1 MIYVSAQRG
10 VDTNAG
16 TFLAPLR
23 QIGKAIALSP
33 VGETVVVVDSGDYK
47 HFTVDKTLAIVA
59 ERVAARIH
67 PDAFPG
73 AAVTVAAGSADV
85 VLLQG
90 LTITGRAGAV
100 GVRFS
105 EGRALHLE
113 GCAIGGFVATAD
125 SRPGCAIDAQQGI
138 LNATD
143 TVLHDNVTGIDVSS
157 GRVVLD
163 GCSIRGDGTRDSEGL
178 FIRGTSYVGVV
189 RCVVSDH
196 GDTGIY
202 VRGDPGVHRPFLSL
216 TQSMIAHNRVGMYAD
231 RTGQVYLNSPT
242 ITLNDT
248 GLYTL
253 NGGVIY
259 TRGSS
264 SVIGNFSQDISGNVL
279 FAESDITS

>member
-1 MIYVSAQRG
+1 VIYVSAQRG

-157 GRVVLD
+157 G
-163 GCSIRGDGTRDSEGL
+163 L

-231 RTGQVYLNSPT
+231 RTGQVYLNSST